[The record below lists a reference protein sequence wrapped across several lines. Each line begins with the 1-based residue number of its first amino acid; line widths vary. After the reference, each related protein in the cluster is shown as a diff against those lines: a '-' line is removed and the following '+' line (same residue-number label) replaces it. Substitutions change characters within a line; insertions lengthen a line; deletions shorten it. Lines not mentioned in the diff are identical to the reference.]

1 MTRLRSRELPKLYYP
16 TPDELQGAVPLNENT
31 WMREYQGLMLALAN
45 TSEGKDLLCIDDHH
59 LPIIGMRKNV
69 VLYDHGHDKYMA
81 DFRVGAKWGNVV
93 RYRWQDIRCALE
105 RVNELRLADRPQA
118 LFRGG
123 RMLVPAGT
131 TTLTEYPDP
140 HPESTTVDGQVC
152 RDTGYPSGASESFST
167 MHNGAGTSVN
177 DSGTNGY
184 FQIYAT
190 TTTNEFFNFCRCI
203 YGFDTSAMGPS
214 TIDDATASFVGNDY
228 VESLGRF
235 NIALTASTPASNTA
249 LVAADYQTVAFT
261 AFATALIVG
270 TNWNIGSYSN
280 FTLNSTGEDYIETG
294 GVTNLACLSDW
305 DRANSFGGS
314 WASEQVTHQGSLLS
328 ENSGTSTD
336 PKLVVNYTAVPFGA
350 RSIMF

>member
-123 RMLVPAGT
+123 RMLVPAGA
-131 TTLTEYPDP
+131 TELIKYPDP
-140 HPESTTVDGQVC
+140 HEENTTVDGQVV
-152 RDTGYPSGASESFST
+152 RDLDDGSGTFASFRNGDGTGA
-167 MHNGAGTSVN
+167 A

-184 FQIYAT
+184 FQIYAS
-190 TTTNEFFNFCRCI
+190 TTTNEFLNFVRCI

-214 TIDDATASFVGNDY
+214 TIDDATASFVGNAY
-228 VESLGRF
+228 AETLGRF

-249 LVAADYQTVAFT
+249 LVADDYQTVEFT

-270 TNWNIGSYSN
+270 TNWNVGSYSN

-294 GVTNLACLSDW
+294 GVTNLACLSEW

-314 WASEQVTHQGSLLS
+314 WLSGQVTHQGALFS

-336 PKLVVNYTAVPFGA
+336 PKLVVNYTAVPFIPRA
-350 RSIMF
+350 IIF